1 MEDQAADDWLPP
13 GWKVEVR
20 HRRNGKKDK
29 CYYAPCGEIRF
40 LSRAEVCRYLD
51 KCRQKTEDKEKG
63 SAKGSPNNVTVEK
76 VAAEGLPPGWIK
88 ETKITKKGNKVRR
101 DAFYNDPASGYVF
114 RSMKDAL
121 RYVETGEPGRLA
133 FKPKDKSDNDE
144 DLEEDNDSEPG
155 TVERQKVAVNGITDE
170 TERQSAEQVSN
181 LSGITK
187 EEEMLTSASTGEQ
200 TSLSKNT
207 PNQLKGGKLSS
218 LNLSEAKGSEEIGGK
233 GSEEGV
239 SGNIVGS
246 PSDKQSHK
254 NGITDDET
262 EKTQPGKGKTKR
274 KKSLNV
280 PRRAS
285 KRLAGVALDPTPE
298 LKTTRVRRSS
308 ITEESEAVPD
318 AVMRSSPGSTT
329 PSASKQPDQL
339 QSTPE
344 RSVGIDDFKSK
355 ERIAAPN
362 NMLSSRDK
370 LSTRVRRSSIKEE
383 SEAVPDAV
391 MRSSPGSTT
400 PSASKQPDQL
410 QSTPERSVGID
421 DFKSKERIAAPNNM
435 LSSWDKLS
443 TRVCRSSNKQESEAV
458 PDTVMRSSP
467 NNSIPSASKQ
477 PGQLQ
482 STPERSL
489 SIDNFKSKERIA
501 APNNMLSSRDKLTT
515 RVRRSSNKKES
526 EAVTDAVMR
535 CSPSSSIPSASK
547 QPDQLQSTPERSLGI
562 DNFKSKER
570 IAAPNNML
578 SSRDK
583 LTANGHFG
591 IIEPKTKGDE
601 EKADFPPG
609 NAANPGVNSG
619 KLETDNTASEMPG
632 SLLDMPLAD
641 LWTDPCIAF
650 AIQTLTGVCDTPKVP
665 ESKSSQGPGILATP
679 KVHSERQEYGNVS
692 VERQGC
698 AINLPVTDS
707 VVMNEHAEKVENGHK
722 TDEKLGSSL
731 DMPLPDI
738 WADPCIEFAIK
749 TLTGAIPIECGLENQ
764 DYFQQQPS
772 SSLTQS
778 SNHLS
783 LPDVGIDSFSQTDY
797 ICQQYEVREKS
808 ISNEHTIMN
817 PIFNYSHRR
826 SGERP

>member
-1 MEDQAADDWLPP
+1 MEDQGADDWLPP
-13 GWKVEVR
+13 GWKVELR

-40 LSRAEVCRYLD
+40 LSRAEVSRYLD

-63 SAKGSPNNVTVEK
+63 SAKGSSNNVTVEK
-76 VAAEGLPPGWIK
+76 VEAEGLPPGWIK
-88 ETKITKKGNKVRR
+88 ETKITKKGHKVRR
-101 DAFYNDPASGYVF
+101 DAFYNDPVSGYVF

-144 DLEEDNDSEPG
+144 DLEEDNDCEPAI
-155 TVERQKVAVNGITDE
+155 VERQKVAVNGTTDE
-170 TERQSAEQVSN
+170 TERHSAEQVSN

-207 PNQLKGGKLSS
+207 PTQLKGGKWSN
-218 LNLSEAKGSEEIGGK
+218 LNLSEAKDSEEIGGK
-233 GSEEGV
+233 GSV
-239 SGNIVGS
+239 SGNMVGS
-246 PSDKQSHK
+246 PSDEQSHK
-254 NGITDDET
+254 NGMTDDET
-262 EKTQPGKGKTKR
+262 EKTQSGKGKTKH

-308 ITEESEAVPD
+308 IKQESEAVPD
-318 AVMRSSPGSTT
+318 AVMRSSPGSSI

-344 RSVGIDDFKSK
+344 SSLGIDDFKSK

-362 NMLSSRDK
+362 NMLSSLDK
-370 LSTRVRRSSIKEE
+370 LTARVR
-383 SEAVPDAV
+383 
-391 MRSSPGSTT
+391 
-400 PSASKQPDQL
+400 
-410 QSTPERSVGID
+410 
-421 DFKSKERIAAPNNM
+421 
-435 LSSWDKLS
+435 
-443 TRVCRSSNKQESEAV
+443 RSSNKQESEAV
-458 PDTVMRSSP
+458 PDTVIRPSP
-467 NNSIPSASKQ
+467 
-477 PGQLQ
+477 G
-482 STPERSL
+482 
-489 SIDNFKSKERIA
+489 
-501 APNNMLSSRDKLTT
+501 
-515 RVRRSSNKKES
+515 
-526 EAVTDAVMR
+526 
-535 CSPSSSIPSASK
+535 SSIPSASK

-583 LTANGHFG
+583 LTTRVRRSSNKQESEAVPDAVMRSSPGSSIPSASKQPDQLQSTLERSLGIDNFKSKERIAAPTNMLSSRDKLTANGHFG
-591 IIEPKTKGDE
+591 NVEPKTKGDE
-601 EKADFPPG
+601 EKVDFPPG

-619 KLETDNTASEMPG
+619 KLETDHTASEMPG

-650 AIQTLTGVCDTPKVP
+650 AIQTLTGVPCDTPKVP

-679 KVHSERQEYGNVS
+679 KVHVEREEYGNVS

-698 AINLPVTDS
+698 GISLPVTGS
-707 VVMNEHAEKVENGHK
+707 VIRNEHAEKVENGHK

-808 ISNEHTIMN
+808 ISNEHTIIN
-817 PIFNYSHRR
+817 PIFNYSHRL